1 MGTQKDEGRR
11 WVMGGGGCGGGRT
24 TAAVDLLG
32 GLCSHAVPRSAAVP
46 LSVSS
51 AVSEFQSSAA
61 VSGVSRGR

>member
-1 MGTQKDEGRR
+1 
-11 WVMGGGGCGGGRT
+11 MGGGGCGGGRT